1 MSSGSYDGLY
11 TKVRLQGDEQVI
23 IFAADWHKDIVDIL
37 VKDAL
42 EELKRLGVDDC
53 EVIRVPGTYELPQA
67 VAMYLNPDWP
77 EYDCEPERELP
88 DGIICFGVV
97 VQGETP
103 HFTFISQAV
112 ATNLER
118 EACENAS
125 VPIMFGVL
133 TTNTVEQAMER
144 VDGTNSRKGIE
155 VAHALGRMMEYAQ
168 SLR

>member
-1 MSSGSYDGLY
+1 MSSGSYDGLA
-11 TKVRLQGDEQVI
+11 TKVTLEGGERVL

-37 VKDAL
+37 GADAQ
-42 EELKRLGVDDC
+42 EELKRLGVAEC

-77 EYDCEPERELP
+77 DFDSEPERDLP

-112 ATNLER
+112 ADNLER
-118 EACENAS
+118 VACESAS
-125 VPIMFGVL
+125 VPVMFGVL
-133 TTNTVEQAMER
+133 TTNTEEQAMER
-144 VDGTNSRKGIE
+144 ANGKNSRKGIE